1 MIPVHIRWMI
11 SRDLPQ
17 VLAIEV
23 SRFANPLTEREFS
36 ALLHEQQIIAMV
48 AERDEEIVGFMIY
61 RLCSGRL
68 ILLQIAVREDLILN
82 GIGTQMVKKLRA
94 KLSVG
99 RRTHVDIVSTGGRTH
114 IDIDIRETNLGGQL
128 FLASCG
134 FKATKIDRKAF
145 QDTGESSYR
154 MILSLFCDEKGMPEI
169 IANRNLRN
177 DPNF

>member
-48 AERDEEIVGFMIY
+48 AERGEEIVGFMIY

-68 ILLQIAVREDLILN
+68 VLLQIAVREDLILN

-94 KLSVG
+94 KLSAG
-99 RRTHVDIVSTGGRTH
+99 RRTHV
-114 IDIDIRETNLGGQL
+114 DIDIRETNLGGQL

-134 FKATKIDRKAF
+134 FKAIRIDRKAF
-145 QDTGESSYR
+145 QDTEESSYHMVLR
-154 MILSLFCDEKGMPEI
+154 LFHDKNGTPEI
-169 IANRNLRN
+169 IVDRNLRN

>member
-11 SRDLPQ
+11 SRDMPQ

-48 AERDEEIVGFMIY
+48 AERGEEIVGFMIY

-68 ILLQIAVREDLILN
+68 VLLQIAVREDLILN

-94 KLSVG
+94 KLSAG
-99 RRTHVDIVSTGGRTH
+99 RRTHV
-114 IDIDIRETNLGGQL
+114 DIDIRETNLGGQL

-134 FKATKIDRKAF
+134 FKAIRIDRKAF
-145 QDTGESSYR
+145 QDTEESSYHMVLR
-154 MILSLFCDEKGMPEI
+154 LFHDKNGTPEI
-169 IANRNLRN
+169 IVDRNLRN

>member
-11 SRDLPQ
+11 SRDMPQ

-48 AERDEEIVGFMIY
+48 AERGEEIVGFMIY

-68 ILLQIAVREDLILN
+68 VLLQIAVREDLILN

-94 KLSVG
+94 KLSAG
-99 RRTHVDIVSTGGRTH
+99 RRTHV
-114 IDIDIRETNLGGQL
+114 DIDIRETNLGGQL

-134 FKATKIDRKAF
+134 FKAMKIDRKAF